1 MSSPDRQ
8 ETAQNC
14 YTMAYFVLPRYVF
27 AGAAALVE
35 QLAGSTHL
43 GTGLYYA
50 TACKMN
56 GTEPD
61 PDLVHA
67 FPVRH
72 GDLDATS
79 RYCVVAYPTPPA
91 VDLSGVPPEELF
103 TRKDKVVLAPYFSAI
118 VLPTASPEVRY
129 FVLGQSPIGT
139 TTLRGVT
146 PTTNANLGSGSEPE
160 LEPFLD
166 LLRVRMARVRPG

>member
-1 MSSPDRQ
+1 MAKPDRQ

-27 AGAAALVE
+27 TEAVAFVE
-35 QLAGSTHL
+35 QLADSTHL
-43 GTGLYYA
+43 GAGVYYVM
-50 TACKMN
+50 ACKMN

-61 PDLVHA
+61 PDLLHA
-67 FPVRH
+67 FPVHH

-91 VDLSGVPPEELF
+91 VDLSAVPPDEVF
-103 TRKDKVVLAPYFSAI
+103 ARMDKVVLAPYFSAI
-118 VLPTASPEVRY
+118 VLPAASREARY

-146 PTTNANLGSGSEPE
+146 ATTNANLGAGCEPDLE
-160 LEPFLD
+160 LFLD